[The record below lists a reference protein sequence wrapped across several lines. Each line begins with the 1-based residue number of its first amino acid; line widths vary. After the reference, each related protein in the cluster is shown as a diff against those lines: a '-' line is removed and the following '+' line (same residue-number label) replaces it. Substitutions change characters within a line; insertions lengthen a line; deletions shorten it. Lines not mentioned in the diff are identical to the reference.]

1 MAQFTG
7 RDSLM
12 GLSFST
18 PKGLVR
24 TARMA
29 ELIGQLA
36 PAEGYTQSAL
46 DGVTLMRSNRPLPRT
61 PALYEPSIVIVAQ
74 GRKRGFHGGN
84 AYVYDA
90 QQYLVLAVPLPFDI
104 ETEATPQEPMLGL
117 ALRIDQATTAELALA
132 IDESEPERAPAPQTL
147 FATALDERIGDAT
160 IRLLEALTNPT
171 DARILA
177 PGIVREI
184 TYRVLMGNQGSSLRA
199 ALTQG
204 SHFARIAKALRRIH
218 DHFDEELDVAT
229 LAGHA
234 NMSVPAF
241 HTHFK
246 AVTQTSP
253 LQYIK
258 AMRLH
263 QARLL
268 MIRNGLSATTASE
281 RVGYESASQFSR
293 EFKRMFGRSPVAEA
307 RYLKDVLSVAPAV
320 PMGQRHVLSS

>member
-1 MAQFTG
+1 
-7 RDSLM
+7 M
-12 GLSFST
+12 GSNFST
-18 PKGLVR
+18 PKGLLR
-24 TARMA
+24 AARMA
-29 ELIGQLA
+29 ELIDQLA
-36 PAEGYTQSAL
+36 PAEGYTRSAL
-46 DGVTLMRSNRPLPRT
+46 EGVTLMRSNRSLPRT

-104 ETEATPQEPMLGL
+104 ETEATPQEPMLGV
-117 ALRIDQATTAELALA
+117 ALRIDQSATAELALA
-132 IDESEPERAPAPQTL
+132 IDEIEPEQVVAPQTL
-147 FATALDERIGDAT
+147 FATAVDERIGDAT
-160 IRLLEALTNPT
+160 IRLLEALAHPT

-177 PGIVREI
+177 PAIVREI
-184 TYRVLMGNQGSSLRA
+184 TYRVLMGNQGGSLRA

-204 SHFARIAKALRRIH
+204 GHFSRIGKALRRIH
-218 DHFDEELDVAT
+218 DHFDEALDVAT
-229 LAGHA
+229 LAREA

-241 HTHFK
+241 HLHFK

-268 MIRNGLSATTASE
+268 MIRNGLSAASASE
-281 RVGYESASQFSR
+281 RVGYESSSQFSR
-293 EFKRMFGRSPVAEA
+293 EFKRLFGRSPLEEA
-307 RYLKDVLSVAPAV
+307 RYLKDVLSVSPPAV
-320 PMGQRHVLSS
+320 VASQQHTLSS